1 MRALGLLAPLL
12 GLGLGLALS
21 LPPRA
26 ATDCTSLGPSERLAF
41 SPAARTRWL
50 APRVRA
56 PGPLDPLYG
65 MVRRFLSVVQLNPFP
80 SELVKALLNEP
91 SSLKVDEV
99 VRYEAGYV
107 VCAVTA
113 GLYLVAVPTTGLCFC
128 CCRCRRRCGG
138 RVKTEHKAMA
148 CERGTLMAFLLLTT
162 IILLAGVVCA
172 FVTNQRT
179 HEQMGPSVEAVPE
192 TLRSLRG
199 LVSDVPGELETVA
212 KQFSVPQ
219 EQVLKELDGIGESI
233 GPTIHSQLRSTMYSV
248 LASVHSLGQA
258 LQVSMDRLRALNST
272 LVELQEGQQQLVL
285 ALEKHRDRLLTLLQ
299 QPGCRKDCTDTQ
311 DRARA
316 LELAADFTQVP
327 PVDNVLHRLK
337 GVPEAN
343 FSNMVQEENTT
354 FNSLPFLVAMQMEL
368 VIKDL
373 KEAVAQK
380 PEGMGTLAEAFPEL
394 EAAPRWSRALEE
406 LEENSRPYLQEAQ
419 RYETYRWTVGCVLC
433 SAVLL
438 VVACNLLGLSLGIWG
453 LSAREDPSQS
463 EAKDEAGAR
472 FLMVGVGFSFVF
484 AAPLILLVF
493 LTFLVGGNVQTL
505 VCRSWESGELYQ
517 FADTPGNLP
526 PSLNLSHLLGMRKNV
541 SVLLTYQQCREGA
554 ALWKVLQLDDSYNL
568 EKHLDLSQYTHNL
581 QQNLQNFKPNVQNL
595 ELLSPEAHRDLE
607 ALQSSGL
614 EKVNY
619 QAFRVQ
625 IQSPVVKTDLEQL
638 AQELQGLAQAQGNS
652 SLGQQLRMEA
662 HGLRDLYQE
671 KVVPRQNLVA
681 QLNLSVRALESAAP
695 RLQLQTAGVLSHV
708 ADLEREL
715 PARAAR
721 ILMNESACFLS
732 RELSYFSQYLAWVR
746 EEVTQRIATCQPLS
760 AALDNGRVILC
771 DMVADPWNAFWFCL
785 AWCTFFLIPSV
796 VFAVKTSKYFRPIR
810 KRLSST
816 SSEETQLF
824 HIPRV
829 TSLKL

>member
-1 MRALGLLAPLL
+1 
-12 GLGLGLALS
+12 
-21 LPPRA
+21 
-26 ATDCTSLGPSERLAF
+26 
-41 SPAARTRWL
+41 
-50 APRVRA
+50 
-56 PGPLDPLYG
+56 
-65 MVRRFLSVVQLNPFP
+65 
-80 SELVKALLNEP
+80 
-91 SSLKVDEV
+91 
-99 VRYEAGYV
+99 
-107 VCAVTA
+107 
-113 GLYLVAVPTTGLCFC
+113 
-128 CCRCRRRCGG
+128 
-138 RVKTEHKAMA
+138 
-148 CERGTLMAFLLLTT
+148 
-162 IILLAGVVCA
+162 
-172 FVTNQRT
+172 
-179 HEQMGPSVEAVPE
+179 
-192 TLRSLRG
+192 
-199 LVSDVPGELETVA
+199 
-212 KQFSVPQ
+212 
-219 EQVLKELDGIGESI
+219 
-233 GPTIHSQLRSTMYSV
+233 
-248 LASVHSLGQA
+248 
-258 LQVSMDRLRALNST
+258 
-272 LVELQEGQQQLVL
+272 
-285 ALEKHRDRLLTLLQ
+285 
-299 QPGCRKDCTDTQ
+299 
-311 DRARA
+311 
-316 LELAADFTQVP
+316 
-327 PVDNVLHRLK
+327 
-337 GVPEAN
+337 
-343 FSNMVQEENTT
+343 
-354 FNSLPFLVAMQMEL
+354 
-368 VIKDL
+368 
-373 KEAVAQK
+373 
-380 PEGMGTLAEAFPEL
+380 
-394 EAAPRWSRALEE
+394 
-406 LEENSRPYLQEAQ
+406 
-419 RYETYRWTVGCVLC
+419 
-433 SAVLL
+433 
-438 VVACNLLGLSLGIWG
+438 
-453 LSAREDPSQS
+453 
-463 EAKDEAGAR
+463 
-472 FLMVGVGFSFVF
+472 
-484 AAPLILLVF
+484 
-493 LTFLVGGNVQTL
+493 
-505 VCRSWESGELYQ
+505 
-517 FADTPGNLP
+517 
-526 PSLNLSHLLGMRKNV
+526 MRKNV